1 MRAMTDPE
9 PTVPDVRD
17 PDPAVPDERDP
28 DLAVP
33 DVTDPE
39 PTVPDVRDPDPAVPD
54 VPTPDL
60 AVTDPDLAVPDV
72 PDPDPAVPDVR
83 DPSPPLTGTRTP
95 SRRGRAR
102 FARLAVAV
110 AVVLAASVSAVW
122 IRGDV
127 AHPSAAGPS
136 ATVASVP
143 TTTAG
148 PTAAAGPTT
157 AAVATPLLSPT
168 PVPSQDLAAEV
179 AAVEA
184 QVPPLRQLEP
194 LRTVPTRIIDPAQ
207 LRQSL
212 EQQLDAP
219 DTAAAMAAEQ
229 DLLVRLGL
237 ASPGLDLRALSLATL
252 SSQVLGLYDPATHS
266 MTIVNRIGDFGLTAR
281 FTVAHEYTHALQDQH
296 FDFAKLGAND
306 SFPTDRVLALH
317 ALIEGDATLLSG
329 LWMQA
334 HISLSDLLDLGQ
346 LLLQS
351 LQPPVPP
358 GTPALVSRT
367 LLFPYLDGLSFV
379 TALYQQGGWAAVDQA
394 YARPPGSTSEILHPD
409 RYLAG
414 WHPTPVVAPALG
426 KTLGSGWTRT
436 YLDTMGELT
445 FQVWLAQALP
455 TADATGLAAD
465 WLGDQVVE
473 WNGPAGA
480 WVIAWRSTWAT
491 AGDADAFATA
501 AGRLLGASQGAGGAG
516 PHLESV
522 SGRTVTLLVASDQ
535 PTLDRVSRA
544 AGR

>member
-1 MRAMTDPE
+1 MRTMTDERGPE
-9 PTVPDVRD
+9 PTVPARR
-17 PDPAVPDERDP
+17 EP

-33 DVTDPE
+33 GVRGSTPAGSE
-39 PTVPDVRDPDPAVPD
+39 PPDQTPPVP
-54 VPTPDL
+54 
-60 AVTDPDLAVPDV
+60 
-72 PDPDPAVPDVR
+72 
-83 DPSPPLTGTRTP
+83 GTRQP
-95 SRRGRAR
+95 PRRGGGR

-110 AVVLAASVSAVW
+110 AVVLVASASAVW
-122 IRGDV
+122 IRSDV
-127 AHPSAAGPS
+127 SRP
-136 ATVASVP
+136 
-143 TTTAG
+143 
-148 PTAAAGPTT
+148 
-157 AAVATPLLSPT
+157 AVATPAPTRATATAPSATSLLPSAT
-168 PVPSQDLAAEV
+168 PAPSRDLAAEV

-194 LRTVPTRIIDPAQ
+194 LRAVPTRIIDPAQ

-219 DTAAAMAAEQ
+219 DAAAAMVAEQ

-237 ASPGLDLRALSLATL
+237 ASPGLDLKALSLATL
-252 SSQVLGLYDPATHS
+252 TSQVLGLYDPATHS
-266 MTIVNRIGDFGLTAR
+266 MTIVNRVGDFGLTAR

-296 FDFAKLGAND
+296 FDFAKLGVDA
-306 SFPTDRVLALH
+306 SLPTDRMLALH

-351 LQPPVPP
+351 LQPPVPA
-358 GTPALVSRT
+358 GTPALISRT

-379 TALYQQGGWAAVDQA
+379 TALYQQGGWAAVDRA

-414 WHPTPVVAPALG
+414 WHPTAVVAPALG
-426 KTLGSGWTRT
+426 KALGAGWART

-445 FQVWLAQALP
+445 FQVWLEQALV
-455 TADATGLAAD
+455 TADATQLAAG
-465 WLGDQVVE
+465 WQGDQVVQ
-473 WNGPAGA
+473 WDGPAGA

-491 AGDADAFATA
+491 AGNAGAFATT
-501 AGRLLGASQGAGGAG
+501 AGELLGAAQAAAVAG

-522 SGRTVTLLVASDQ
+522 SGTTVTLLLASDQ
-535 PTLDRVSRA
+535 STLERA
-544 AGR
+544 AGSVGS